1 VNKLEK
7 QLHSIVERAQNL
19 PSVVPFE
26 EASRRR
32 LSDCSV
38 TSDFGSTSSY
48 FSAKD
53 VWEIRSTDFAMTS
66 SVKLRFDLYEEGVA
80 AAASGR
86 VTCRSIRTNR
96 VQCSSDDEF
105 LAKLFCLRIGFE
117 ELLKDENVKK
127 WFEES
132 GRLVMETMLCAANR
146 NCDAFT
152 ESYNKLI
159 EFCRNEEKQKEI
171 EKELRSRKVMSFT
184 FYDVVLD
191 YLLMDA
197 FDTLEEPPS
206 VVTAIMQN
214 RWLGDTLKESVTS

>member
-1 VNKLEK
+1 
-7 QLHSIVERAQNL
+7 
-19 PSVVPFE
+19 
-26 EASRRR
+26 
-32 LSDCSV
+32 
-38 TSDFGSTSSY
+38 
-48 FSAKD
+48 
-53 VWEIRSTDFAMTS
+53 MTS

-86 VTCRSIRTNR
+86 VTCRSIRLVNNYHHQRHNSSNDQIFRTNR

-171 EKELRSRKVMSFT
+171 EKELRSRKVSLKNIK
-184 FYDVVLD
+184 DLNLNCHV
-191 YLLMDA
+191 
-197 FDTLEEPPS
+197 S
-206 VVTAIMQN
+206 
-214 RWLGDTLKESVTS
+214 GDEFHFL